1 MNGFLDFL
9 CIRVDRQ
16 KLMESLNK
24 PIEQD
29 PLKILTQIQGYD
41 DEDSMNPL
49 SEDTMMAAQQ
59 QILPQSFFNK
69 IDREYVINQRMKQR
83 KIDAATAEISDDLTV
98 S

>member
-1 MNGFLDFL
+1 
-9 CIRVDRQ
+9 
-16 KLMESLNK
+16 
-24 PIEQD
+24 
-29 PLKILTQIQGYD
+29 
-41 DEDSMNPL
+41 MNPL

>member
-1 MNGFLDFL
+1 MIMDRQEKVEVFLDFI
-9 CIRVDRQ
+9 CKRVDRQ

-41 DEDSMNPL
+41 EEDSMNPL

-59 QILPQSFFNK
+59 
-69 IDREYVINQRMKQR
+69 
-83 KIDAATAEISDDLTV
+83 
-98 S
+98 

>member
-1 MNGFLDFL
+1 MEGFLDFL
-9 CIRVDRQ
+9 CKRCDLI
-16 KLMESLNK
+16 KLKDSLNK

-49 SEDTMMAAQQ
+49 SEDTMLAAQQ

-69 IDREYVINQRMKQR
+69 VDREFVIN
-83 KIDAATAEISDDLTV
+83 
-98 S
+98 